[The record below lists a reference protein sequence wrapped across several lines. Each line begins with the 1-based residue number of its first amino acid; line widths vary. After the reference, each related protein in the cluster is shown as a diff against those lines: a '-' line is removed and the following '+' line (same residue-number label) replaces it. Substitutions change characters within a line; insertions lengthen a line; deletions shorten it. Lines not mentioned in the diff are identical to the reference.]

1 VKKRKYT
8 KIHKKYIRLS
18 SNYNNVINVFFDETT
33 VVVDLIKLSV
43 VAMMPRV
50 LFAVAGCCSLPLGAQ
65 LARHTPAL
73 ET

>member
-1 VKKRKYT
+1 MVPAYPCFPGKEAIKRA
-8 KIHKKYIRLS
+8 
-18 SNYNNVINVFFDETT
+18 T

-43 VAMMPRV
+43 VALMPRV
-50 LFAVAGCCSLPLGAQ
+50 LFAAAGCCSLPLGAQ